1 MRSKIRLR
9 IGLASGFGKKYS
21 SDVHWFFGRNRE
33 TESGS
38 RRGGVRM
45 FNNYNVNP
53 IIAIGFAV
61 VVFAIMM
68 VLALNA
74 P

>member
-1 MRSKIRLR
+1 MN
-9 IGLASGFGKKYS
+9 G
-21 SDVHWFFGRNRE
+21 
-33 TESGS
+33 
-38 RRGGVRM
+38 
-45 FNNYNVNP
+45 NYNVNP